1 MLLFLQPNQRPE
13 VCSGIRVRLQITAPG
28 SRQFKHADGVTG
40 WRGIKYDM
48 VIFFPQLM
56 IGQQTGKLIK
66 RSDFRG
72 A

>member
-1 MLLFLQPNQRPE
+1 
-13 VCSGIRVRLQITAPG
+13 
-28 SRQFKHADGVTG
+28 VTG